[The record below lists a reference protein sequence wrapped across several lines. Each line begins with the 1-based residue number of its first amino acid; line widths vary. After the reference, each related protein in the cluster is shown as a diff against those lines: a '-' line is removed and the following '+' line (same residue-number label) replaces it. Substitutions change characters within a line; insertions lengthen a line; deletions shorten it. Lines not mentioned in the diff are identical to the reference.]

1 MGIRDDIIKLIRA
14 SPNLILWEEC
24 TENVAKAVLDV
35 PSKGIAVITIF
46 PSAISLQNAKARMYK
61 HLSYDDERI
70 KDYLNPLLEQ

>member
-35 PSKGIAVITIF
+35 PAKGIAVITIF
-46 PSAISLQNAKARMYK
+46 PGAISLQNAKARMHK